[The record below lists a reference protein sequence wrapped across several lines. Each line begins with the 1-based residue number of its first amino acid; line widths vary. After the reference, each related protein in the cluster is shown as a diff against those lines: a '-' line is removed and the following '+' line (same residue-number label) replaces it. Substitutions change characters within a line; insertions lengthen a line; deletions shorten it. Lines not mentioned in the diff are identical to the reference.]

1 MALSRGDC
9 FRINRSGNL
18 LKETAFSRSPPLH
31 GRDRYR
37 GEGCSVSC
45 ERQLIL
51 IDELQI
57 TFYLTKRSPLFHT
70 DSRSVGLPVAHGSA
84 ATTMVLLF
92 HDAKRR
98 RRRREWEKERKD
110 ELATTRRLP
119 TLRLLCSALHFTI
132 IRIAF
137 ILRAMAEPV
146 VFYALN
152 VP

>member
-1 MALSRGDC
+1 MLVR
-9 FRINRSGNL
+9 
-18 LKETAFSRSPPLH
+18 
-31 GRDRYR
+31 
-37 GEGCSVSC
+37 SVSC

-70 DSRSVGLPVAHGSA
+70 DGRSVGLSLGRPWECCDDNGAFVSRCEA
-84 ATTMVLLF
+84 A
-92 HDAKRR
+92 AR

-146 VFYALN
+146 VFYVLN

>member
-1 MALSRGDC
+1 MLVR
-9 FRINRSGNL
+9 
-18 LKETAFSRSPPLH
+18 
-31 GRDRYR
+31 
-37 GEGCSVSC
+37 SVSC

-70 DSRSVGLPVAHGSA
+70 DGRSVGLSVAHGSA
-84 ATTMVLLF
+84 ATTMALLF
-92 HDAKRR
+92 LDAKRRRR

-137 ILRAMAEPV
+137 ILCAMAEPV
-146 VFYALN
+146 VFYVLN